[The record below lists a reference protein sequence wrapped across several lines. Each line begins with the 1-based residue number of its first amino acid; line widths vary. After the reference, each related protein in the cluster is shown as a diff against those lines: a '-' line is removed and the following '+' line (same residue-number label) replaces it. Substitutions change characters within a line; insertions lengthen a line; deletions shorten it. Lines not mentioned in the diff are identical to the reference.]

1 MHSRSNAA
9 PSSPLRIPP
18 LTYTGSPFSLS
29 AAGPILSRSIPAGA
43 PSPQGSCPGLFSML
57 LSFLKYALCK
67 PTPHPLTRACCL
79 TLCSFH
85 LDGGPGAGDTVGA
98 EAKSRQAQPGVGGSA
113 LGQGLSEV
121 RAPVPGLCGRHT
133 DVTFL
138 ERITSCTQAASSTP
152 LPCL

>member
-1 MHSRSNAA
+1 
-9 PSSPLRIPP
+9 
-18 LTYTGSPFSLS
+18 
-29 AAGPILSRSIPAGA
+29 
-43 PSPQGSCPGLFSML
+43 ML
-57 LSFLKYALCK
+57 VSFLKCALCK

-121 RAPVPGLCGRHT
+121 RAPVLGLCGRHT

-152 LPCL
+152 PPRACEGSGPQGTDFFISLQNVNPPHKYL